1 MHSVMV
7 RLKTL
12 WSGGLPLRQAFW
24 DYAVFWGVLI
34 NLAASALSLGLLLT
48 TRHLPSTVLSP
59 TTVAMLAFAI
69 HSAPLPYNVLTLVG
83 VWRSASDPAVPPA
96 VSIVARAATV
106 ILFAAFLLI

>member
-1 MHSVMV
+1 MLSVVV

-48 TRHLPSTVLSP
+48 TRHLSSAAIAP
-59 TTVAMLAFAI
+59 TTVTLLAFVM

-83 VWRSASDPAVPPA
+83 VWRSANNPAVPLA
-96 VSIVARAATV
+96 ASIAARAATV
-106 ILFAAFLLI
+106 ALFAAFLLI